1 MQNTNLLLKSRSV
14 TLILTILATLIG
26 CGGGGGGGGS
36 EESSAV
42 STTDSSTNVVDNGSR
57 GLDDLVVNRDNS
69 LSSISELY
77 IQVDMSA
84 RRSYLSVCP
93 APVGG
98 IDVNTLDYNSCMI
111 RATINAS
118 NNEFKLS
125 IPNHIDNLVA
135 ILWFYDTNE
144 EPFVS
149 NWQRTDIKG
158 AVIAS
163 NWRIS
168 VPD

>member
-1 MQNTNLLLKSRSV
+1 MQNTNLLLKFSGF

-26 CGGGGGGGGS
+26 CGGGGGGGV
-36 EESSAV
+36 EEISGV
-42 STTDSSTNVVDNGSR
+42 STVDSSTNAVDDGSR
-57 GLDDLVVNRDNS
+57 GLDDLVVNRDDS
-69 LSSISELY
+69 LSAVSQLY
-77 IQVDMSA
+77 IQIEMSV

-93 APVGG
+93 SPVGG
-98 IDVNTLDYNSCMI
+98 IDVNTLDYSSCMI
-111 RATINAS
+111 RATINSS

-144 EPFVS
+144 EAFVS
-149 NWQRTDIKG
+149 NWQRKGIKG
-158 AVIAS
+158 AVIDS

>member
-1 MQNTNLLLKSRSV
+1 MQNTNLLLKFGSF

-36 EESSAV
+36 EESSGV
-42 STTDSSTNVVDNGSR
+42 STADGSTNVVDNVSR

-69 LSSISELY
+69 LSAISQLY
-77 IQVDMSA
+77 IQIEMSA

-93 APVGG
+93 APAGG
-98 IDVNTLDYNSCMI
+98 IDVNKLDYNSCMI

-125 IPNHIDNLVA
+125 IPNHVDNLVA

-149 NWQRTDIKG
+149 NWQRAGIKG
-158 AVIAS
+158 AVIDS